1 MAVYAVVWYWLF
13 FASLLE
19 ILNIQW
25 NSFVPNDLI
34 VFGWRFALDVS
45 PIRDDDIFALDIGSI
60 MSTEQCNSLC
70 MVAMI
75 LTSVPSF
82 VAAV

>member
-1 MAVYAVVWYWLF
+1 MSAPESTRIHSAWMKRGDMAVYAVVWYWLF

-45 PIRDDDIFALDIGSI
+45 PIRDDDILCIGHWI
-60 MSTEQCNSLC
+60 NHEYR
-70 MVAMI
+70 AMQ
-75 LTSVPSF
+75 
-82 VAAV
+82 